1 MNLFSEEY
9 LLAKL
14 AENTQLNMERI
25 NVYNE
30 QLNGVLAGIEDK
42 VALVLKKQQTDFLAS
57 YSRWVHV

>member
-1 MNLFSEEY
+1 MSEEY

-42 VALVLKKQQTDFLAS
+42 VALVLKKQQSDFLAG

>member
-42 VALVLKKQQTDFLAS
+42 VALVLKKQQSDFLAG